1 MHTDTMIR
9 PYVLL
14 GITLVLTSCSGSVDV
29 DAAAALP
36 GTWECDDGIV
46 ITYKANGK
54 YEWRVPP
61 DDRLTIHVENNDHIR
76 MNDDGGHS
84 IFDSWRLNANT
95 LEMDML
101 GEADRYSLSYKSES
115 SFRMDGPDACNR
127 ARF

>member
-1 MHTDTMIR
+1 MIR
-9 PYVLL
+9 PYASP
-14 GITLVLTSCSGSVDV
+14 GIALILASCSSSVDV

-46 ITYKANGK
+46 ITFKANGK

-61 DDRLTIHVENNDHIR
+61 DDGSTIHVENNDHIR

-101 GEADRYSLSYKSES
+101 GEADRYSLSFKSES
-115 SFRMDGPDACNR
+115 SFRMDGPDALSCR
-127 ARF
+127 RQ